1 MKKHILTGLFF
12 LTALL
17 FGCNNGSARLD
28 SEIATNKVSLDSSSG
43 GVADQAIN
51 VSLTPNIVLKFTTTM
66 QPSTINDK
74 TVFLATSA
82 LIANSAL
89 KLHTNNLIPI
99 SSITANANDTIFH
112 FSPLSPLAS
121 NTKYYVIVTNKVQTT
136 TGSSVSGNFSFTT
149 GDFVTPTV
157 SIVNPSN
164 NATGVSTKPSIQL
177 QFSEAVQKV
186 TSTNLTLHEGSI
198 NGTAVAIGTIIA
210 GANNTYTFSPTA
222 ALNQQ
227 TTYYVVLGSGIT
239 DMAGNALADT
249 SFSFATGDFNAPTVS
264 IVSPSNNAT
273 GVSTQPNIQ
282 LQFSE
287 AVQNVTST
295 NLTLHQGNINGTAV
309 SIGAITAGANNTY
322 TFSPT
327 AALNQQTTYYVVLG
341 SGITDMA
348 GDALA
353 DTSFSF
359 ATGDFNAPTVNIVS
373 PSNNATGV
381 STKPNIQL
389 QFSET
394 VQNITSTNLTLHE
407 GSISG
412 TAVAIG
418 AITAGANNTYTFSP
432 TATLN
437 QQTTYYVVL
446 GSGITDMAG
455 NALAGTSFS
464 FATGDFNAPTVSIV
478 NPSNNATGV
487 STQPGIQLQF
497 SEAVQHV
504 TSTSLTLHEESIN
517 GTAVAIG
524 TIIAGANNTY
534 TFSPTAVLN
543 QQTTYYVVLGSGITD
558 MAGNALADT
567 NFNFTTGDFNAPTV
581 SIVNPNNNATGVSTQ
596 PSIQLQFSEAVQNVT
611 STNLTLHQGSINGT
625 AVAIGAI
632 TAGANNT
639 YTFSPTA
646 ALNQQTTY
654 YVVLGSG
661 ITDMAGNALADT
673 NFSFVTGDF
682 NAPTVSIVSPSNNAT
697 GVSTQPNIQL
707 QFSEAVQKVTSTN
720 LSLHQGSINGT
731 AVVIGAITAGA
742 NNTYTFSP
750 TAALNQQTTYYVVL
764 GSGIT
769 DMAGNA
775 LADTS
780 FSFTTIANT
789 WVNVGSPGFSAGT
802 ASNQSLAIDSNGIP
816 YVAYEDRENA
826 DKTTV
831 MKFNG
836 SNWINVGSPGFS
848 AGNALNQ
855 SLAIDSNDTP
865 YVAYRDVAK
874 ANQTTVMKFNGSN
887 WVNVGSP
894 GFSAGNADYQSLA
907 IDSNGT
913 PYVAYQ
919 DERNANKT
927 TVMKFNG
934 SNWVNVG
941 SPGFSAGQAIHQS
954 LAIDSTGIPY
964 VAYQDAANS
973 SKTTV
978 MKFNGSNWV
987 NVGSPGFSAGNS
999 FNQSLAIDST
1009 GIPYIAYGDVV
1020 NNFKTTVMKFDGSNW
1035 VNVGSPGFSAGS
1047 ASQQS
1052 LAIDSNGIPYV
1063 AYEDRENADKTT
1075 VMKFDGSNWINV
1087 GSPGFSAGGTL
1098 YQSLAIS
1105 STGTLYV
1112 AYRDSANSSKTTVMK
1127 YTN

>member
-249 SFSFATGDFNAPTVS
+249 
-264 IVSPSNNAT
+264 
-273 GVSTQPNIQ
+273 
-282 LQFSE
+282 
-287 AVQNVTST
+287 
-295 NLTLHQGNINGTAV
+295 
-309 SIGAITAGANNTY
+309 
-322 TFSPT
+322 
-327 AALNQQTTYYVVLG
+327 
-341 SGITDMA
+341 
-348 GDALA
+348 
-353 DTSFSF
+353 
-359 ATGDFNAPTVNIVS
+359 
-373 PSNNATGV
+373 
-381 STKPNIQL
+381 
-389 QFSET
+389 
-394 VQNITSTNLTLHE
+394 
-407 GSISG
+407 
-412 TAVAIG
+412 
-418 AITAGANNTYTFSP
+418 
-432 TATLN
+432 
-437 QQTTYYVVL
+437 
-446 GSGITDMAG
+446 
-455 NALAGTSFS
+455 
-464 FATGDFNAPTVSIV
+464 
-478 NPSNNATGV
+478 
-487 STQPGIQLQF
+487 
-497 SEAVQHV
+497 
-504 TSTSLTLHEESIN
+504 
-517 GTAVAIG
+517 
-524 TIIAGANNTY
+524 
-534 TFSPTAVLN
+534 
-543 QQTTYYVVLGSGITD
+543 
-558 MAGNALADT
+558 

-611 STNLTLHQGSINGT
+611 STNLTLREGSINGT
-625 AVAIGAI
+625 VVAIGAI

-646 ALNQQTTY
+646 
-654 YVVLGSG
+654 V
-661 ITDMAGNALADT
+661 
-673 NFSFVTGDF
+673 
-682 NAPTVSIVSPSNNAT
+682 
-697 GVSTQPNIQL
+697 
-707 QFSEAVQKVTSTN
+707 
-720 LSLHQGSINGT
+720 
-731 AVVIGAITAGA
+731 
-742 NNTYTFSP
+742 
-750 TAALNQQTTYYVVL
+750 LNQQTTYYVVL

-780 FSFTTIANT
+780 FSFTTVANK
-789 WVNVGSPGFSAGT
+789 WVNVGSPGFSAGS
-802 ASNQSLAIDSNGIP
+802 AGSQSLAIDSNGIP
-816 YVAYEDRENA
+816 YVAY
-826 DKTTV
+826 
-831 MKFNG
+831 
-836 SNWINVGSPGFS
+836 
-848 AGNALNQ
+848 
-855 SLAIDSNDTP
+855 
-865 YVAYRDVAK
+865 
-874 ANQTTVMKFNGSN
+874 
-887 WVNVGSP
+887 
-894 GFSAGNADYQSLA
+894 
-907 IDSNGT
+907 
-913 PYVAYQ
+913 Q
-919 DERNANKT
+919 DGASANKT

-941 SPGFSAGQAIHQS
+941 SPGFSAGLALYQSLAIDSSNTIYVAYRDTANSNKTTVMKFDGSNWVNVGSPGFSTGSAFYQS

-964 VAYQDAANS
+964 VAYQDGANS
-973 SKTTV
+973 
-978 MKFNGSNWV
+978 N
-987 NVGSPGFSAGNS
+987 
-999 FNQSLAIDST
+999 
-1009 GIPYIAYGDVV
+1009 
-1020 NNFKTTVMKFDGSNW
+1020 KTTVMKFDGSNW

-1047 ASQQS
+1047 ADFQS
-1052 LAIDSNGIPYV
+1052 LVIDSTGTPYI
-1063 AYEDRENADKTT
+1063 AYRDGANSNKTT
-1075 VMKFDGSNWINV
+1075 VMKFDGSNWVNVGSQGFSAGSAYYQSLAIDSTSTPYVAYQDEANAYKTTVMKFNGSNWVNAGNQGFSAGLSDYQSLAIDSNDTPYVAYRDGANSNKTTVMKFNGSNWINV
-1087 GSPGFSAGGTL
+1087 GSQGFSAGIAGE
-1098 YQSLAIS
+1098 QSLAIS
-1105 STGTLYV
+1105 STGTPYV
-1112 AYRDSANSSKTTVMK
+1112 AYRDSANSNKTTVMK
-1127 YTN
+1127 YIN